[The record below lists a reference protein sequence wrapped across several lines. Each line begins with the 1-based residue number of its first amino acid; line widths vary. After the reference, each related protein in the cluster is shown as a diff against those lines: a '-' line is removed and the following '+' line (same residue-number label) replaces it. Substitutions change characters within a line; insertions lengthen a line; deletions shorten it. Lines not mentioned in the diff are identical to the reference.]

1 MVDVE
6 SLLLIIKALKGKIR
20 VNTSNQTVEVFNEY
34 GTRMVLRDLDTAT
47 YEAFKN
53 NGFQSF

>member
-6 SLLLIIKALKGKIR
+6 SLLLIIAALRGHIR
-20 VNTSNQTVEVFNEY
+20 VNTSNKTVEVFNEY
-34 GTRMVLRDLDTAT
+34 GTKLVLRDLDEAT